1 MTGFFSSEFFFHY
14 RRNLPAVFGSALLAF
29 FALLA
34 TLGPLLVAQD
44 PYDVSQ
50 LELMDSFKP
59 PAWLE
64 VVTAG
69 ICSGPMARAATCSH
83 PSSMAR
89 GFPPSSASP
98 P

>member
-50 LELMDSFKP
+50 
-59 PAWLE
+59 
-64 VVTAG
+64 
-69 ICSGPMARAATCSH
+69 RN
-83 PSSMAR
+83 
-89 GFPPSSASP
+89 
-98 P
+98 